1 MFFSWAASVRL
12 FSLLFSKMISQPTVL
27 GPLPSPPGYQNGSQN
42 LIITARGL
50 PFWYQIPA
58 DFSIFG
64 IDCFRTPLFSSFS
77 KMMSKKKGVSGSFPN
92 RRAPKGGV
100 AHVGMILVNPKV
112 PIVAKS

>member
-1 MFFSWAASVRL
+1 MGRVRTPLFCFF
-12 FSLLFSKMISQPTVL
+12 FSKMISQPTVL
-27 GPLPSPPGYQNGSQN
+27 GPLPSPPGSQNGSQN

-50 PFWYQIPA
+50 PFLYQIPA

-64 IDCFRTPLFSSFS
+64 IDRFRTPLFSSFS
-77 KMMSKKKGVSGSFPN
+77 KMMSQKNGVSGPFQT
-92 RRAPKGGV
+92 RRAPMGGV